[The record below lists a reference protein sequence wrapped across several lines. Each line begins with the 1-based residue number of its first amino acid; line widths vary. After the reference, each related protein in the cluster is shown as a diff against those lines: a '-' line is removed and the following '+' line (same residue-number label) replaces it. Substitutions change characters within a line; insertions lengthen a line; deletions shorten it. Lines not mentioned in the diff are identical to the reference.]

1 MITRFHMV
9 RHGPTHAKAM
19 VGWTDLPADLSD
31 TAALARLNDALPRK
45 AVVISSDLSRAVHTA
60 HALFTEQTAERRR
73 LPHAPELRELN
84 FGDWEMRSWA
94 EIDAEDPDRIRAF
107 WEQPGDSCAPNG
119 DSWNMIAARVNRQFD
134 QLAEAFSGQHV
145 IVVGHF
151 GQILTQIQRAGAMT
165 TTEAF
170 SHKIDNLSVSE
181 VDHVLTG
188 TSVSWRLGRVNYSP

>member
-60 HALFTEQTAERRR
+60 HALFTAQTAERRR

-107 WEQPGDSCAPNG
+107 WEQPGDSRAPNG